1 MSAADLT
8 IDALVRDGMID
19 LYADPLLGERCDDAR
34 DAWIAAV
41 EADPDADLDVW
52 IAEAAPWMERPRH
65 GAVGVPTGDAFV
77 WVGVLR

>member
-52 IAEAAPWMERPRH
+52 IAESVPWMERPRH
-65 GAVGVPTGDAFV
+65 GAVGVPRGDHLM
-77 WVGVLR
+77 WLSRVG